1 MTQSASPGI
10 GFAFALQSAKGAP
23 ETDNANFK
31 RMRVIQAMLGSQQ
44 AMDQLPQEVGGG
56 YHSNAMYKVY
66 VAGVGAVRALARLEG
81 DIGYL
86 LAGALGLPQA
96 SGASVAGP
104 VYTTTFKPVNDY
116 CAHPWLTARK
126 FIPNCTQVS
135 DYMAEEISDAKVS
148 AMSFAIGAGSPGMMD
163 LALLAI
169 NSAFVDASSASAWP
183 TEMGAYEGTDS
194 VVMASVTGTQALLT
208 AIAGVDLGDGVNTDF
223 GVPTI
228 GIQLSIA
235 NRYSGDGVRPE
246 LVVGKLGMDDLVLLG
261 QTISFQ
267 LTYKWKNP
275 QLYKAIYAFQGAG
288 NAISNTPT
296 TQPLK
301 TPVTITLRSPRYVGT
316 STTYEELSFL
326 LNSCTLDCPQ
336 GVVLSGGSFV
346 TMQVNGV
353 AEIGATPDA
362 YATITLKN
370 GTPYTDLGVTYTG
383 A

>member
-23 ETDNANFK
+23 ETDNADFK

-296 TQPLK
+296 SQPLK

-336 GVVLSGGSFV
+336 GVVLSGG
-346 TMQVNGV
+346 
-353 AEIGATPDA
+353 
-362 YATITLKN
+362 
-370 GTPYTDLGVTYTG
+370 
-383 A
+383 